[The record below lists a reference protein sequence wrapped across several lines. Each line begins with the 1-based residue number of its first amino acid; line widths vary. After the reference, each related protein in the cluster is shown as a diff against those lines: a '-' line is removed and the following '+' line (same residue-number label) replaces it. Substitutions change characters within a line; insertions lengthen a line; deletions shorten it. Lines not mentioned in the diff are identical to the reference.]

1 MYINRVLCKSFI
13 IRCLHSAQVFLLKKE
28 YTWNITGN
36 TSEEIQNF
44 PSSSLSV
51 FRINFPKVECLMQ
64 PIQRHSQKEFQQE
77 CVKIWNSVVHIHPM
91 IPIQDRPENR
101 KNERSAT
108 PSVGLSCTPVRVSR
122 YETRRPP
129 RVLHL
134 FGCEGLSQIYPTKE
148 ALRNVTQSYYITEGS
163 VWRQVP
169 DVDVLVFDL
178 FASGIEIRAM
188 LSLLDGSAWDTSFRV
203 PQYNPKAIIF
213 LSVSSPREQYPRSER
228 ETPQLHSAYLRRMMN
243 YFNVKN
249 WSMYQIQTCVS
260 AFLRQCKYY

>member
-44 PSSSLSV
+44 PSSSLLSV

-129 RVLHL
+129 RVLICLAVKDLAKSIRQKRHS
-134 FGCEGLSQIYPTKE
+134 EM
-148 ALRNVTQSYYITEGS
+148 LR
-163 VWRQVP
+163 
-169 DVDVLVFDL
+169 
-178 FASGIEIRAM
+178 
-188 LSLLDGSAWDTSFRV
+188 
-203 PQYNPKAIIF
+203 KAIILRKVLSGDKYPMSTCSSLISSHQVLRSVPCSLF
-213 LSVSSPREQYPRSER
+213 LMVPRGILPSEYHSITLKLLSSCQYPHPGNSILE
-228 ETPQLHSAYLRRMMN
+228 
-243 YFNVKN
+243 VKGRLQ
-249 WSMYQIQTCVS
+249 SSIRHICVE
-260 AFLRQCKYY
+260 